1 MNCKIVYKI
10 STFPCTWSGLENSFF
25 QYSLHRIGSQQM
37 KIYVNFSFWTIEF
50 IRGHP
55 RPLWRPH
62 FDCDLEWP
70 PYIVLWVLFPNNSK
84 FFFVKSCDRFP
95 IGGHPRPVWGW
106 ILIANAIDQNSNCH
120 LSSQV
125 SNWKSI
131 ATCYIKKLWVIR
143 KKYPQSYVWR
153 SFEVTIKMRPPERPQ
168 TTSGDLNGSKWKIYI
183 YFHLLGSYS
192 MQNVLKKWTK
202 MQIPSTKIVQLV
214 TSKMEAEMD
223 RQWNPSMNNENS
235 CLNA

>member
-143 KKYPQSYVWR
+143 KKYPQSYVRR
-153 SFEVTIKMRPPERPQ
+153 SFEVTIKMRPPERPRMTSMVQNEKFTYIFICWDPILCKMYWKNEQKYIAIKIQPQ
-168 TTSGDLNGSKWKIYI
+168 TG
-183 YFHLLGSYS
+183 LGWPPIGNLS
-192 MQNVLKKWTK
+192 
-202 MQIPSTKIVQLV
+202 QLF
-214 TSKMEAEMD
+214 T
-223 RQWNPSMNNENS
+223 
-235 CLNA
+235 